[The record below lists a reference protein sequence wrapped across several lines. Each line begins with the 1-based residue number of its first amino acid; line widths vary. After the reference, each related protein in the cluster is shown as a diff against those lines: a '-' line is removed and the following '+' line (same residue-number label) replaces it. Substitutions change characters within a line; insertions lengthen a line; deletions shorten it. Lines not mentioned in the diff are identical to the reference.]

1 MNIIVISILLPY
13 PLNSGGA
20 QAQFNLIDKLRK
32 KHNITF
38 IFPEN
43 EQEVLD
49 ELHHWF
55 NND

>member
-1 MNIIVISILLPY
+1 MNIVVISILLPY

-38 IFPEN
+38 VFPTN
-43 EQEVLD
+43 YYV
-49 ELHHWF
+49 
-55 NND
+55 